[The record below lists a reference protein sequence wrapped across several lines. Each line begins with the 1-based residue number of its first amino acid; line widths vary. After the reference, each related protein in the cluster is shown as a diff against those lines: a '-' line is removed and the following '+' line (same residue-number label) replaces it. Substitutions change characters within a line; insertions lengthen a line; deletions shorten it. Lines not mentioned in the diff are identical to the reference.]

1 MIGYFPTPYKDEF
14 IYSILARYHQISS
27 NKSEHITANELFTIS
42 MREINMDL
50 FPYAKKLENRLKHF
64 DFCNAV
70 EIIEKYS
77 FFNYYYKFL
86 SYAPNNRFQSLMLE
100 ERSGWIGNELYRHD
114 ISQYNDKYYKFC
126 LDCFEEDL
134 KIDLPYW
141 RISHNLPGVTYCNRH
156 NCKLV
161 RSDVKFNGKKFVVLS
176 NEVKISDIPLLSDY
190 EEELLKLITEETNY
204 IFNCKENISEYVTP
218 YISYLYDLGYI
229 EDYTINEKKL
239 KEHFMYFYS
248 DNICKVLNI
257 NKDYV
262 ISHVIKKIKSVSKE
276 IPPLFQ
282 ILFLIFC
289 NKKIKDLKEN
299 NPISTP
305 FNKVVLKNC
314 CNCFNGIFIHN
325 CSLRFRGKV
334 LWGKYKCSICEKIYE
349 TDAKDKNLSVRYG
362 VKFSEQVM
370 ELLFI
375 EDLSVSEICSKLHI
389 SKTELKN
396 YLITRNR

>member
-1 MIGYFPTPYKDEF
+1 
-14 IYSILARYHQISS
+14 
-27 NKSEHITANELFTIS
+27 
-42 MREINMDL
+42 
-50 FPYAKKLENRLKHF
+50 
-64 DFCNAV
+64 
-70 EIIEKYS
+70 
-77 FFNYYYKFL
+77 
-86 SYAPNNRFQSLMLE
+86 
-100 ERSGWIGNELYRHD
+100 
-114 ISQYNDKYYKFC
+114 
-126 LDCFEEDL
+126 
-134 KIDLPYW
+134 
-141 RISHNLPGVTYCNRH
+141 
-156 NCKLV
+156 
-161 RSDVKFNGKKFVVLS
+161 
-176 NEVKISDIPLLSDY
+176 
-190 EEELLKLITEETNY
+190 
-204 IFNCKENISEYVTP
+204 
-218 YISYLYDLGYI
+218 
-229 EDYTINEKKL
+229 
-239 KEHFMYFYS
+239 MYFYS

-314 CNCFNGIFIHN
+314 CNCYN